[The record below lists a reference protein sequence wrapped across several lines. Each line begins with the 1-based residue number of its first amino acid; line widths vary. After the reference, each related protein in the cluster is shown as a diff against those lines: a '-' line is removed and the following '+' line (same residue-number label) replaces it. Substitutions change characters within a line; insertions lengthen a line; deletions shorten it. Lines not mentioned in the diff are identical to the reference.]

1 MQALERAV
9 AWTATALKID
19 FGPQAK
25 GRIGIN
31 EIDVVVAAVVVGV
44 AEADVESSVAVAV
57 AVAVAAAVAA
67 AAAVVADALLANV
80 EARGAERRMTGC
92 PEKQLH
98 AEWHCLFGQGTVS
111 RSSFHSVE
119 QQGWR
124 DDQDSWVT

>member
-57 AVAVAAAVAA
+57 AAVA

>member
-44 AEADVESSVAVAV
+44 AEADVESSVAVA
-57 AVAVAAAVAA
+57 AA
-67 AAAVVADALLANV
+67 AAAAAVVVADALLANV

>member
-44 AEADVESSVAVAV
+44 AEADVESYV
-57 AVAVAAAVAA
+57 AVAA
-67 AAAVVADALLANV
+67 AAAVVVADALLANV

-92 PEKQLH
+92 PVKQLH
-98 AEWHCLFGQGTVS
+98 VEWHCLFGQGTVS

>member
-1 MQALERAV
+1 MRALERAV
-9 AWTATALKID
+9 RWTATALKID

-31 EIDVVVAAVVVGV
+31 ETGAVVAAVVVVVEIG
-44 AEADVESSVAVAV
+44 VESS
-57 AVAVAAAVAA
+57 AAVV
-67 AAAVVADALLANV
+67 VVADALLATV

-98 AEWHCLFGQGTVS
+98 VEWHCLFGQGTVS

>member
-9 AWTATALKID
+9 AWTATALKMD

-44 AEADVESSVAVAV
+44 AEADVESY
-57 AVAVAAAVAA
+57 VAVAAAVAA
-67 AAAVVADALLANV
+67 VSAAGVVVADALLANV

-92 PEKQLH
+92 PVKQLH
-98 AEWHCLFGQGTVS
+98 VEWHCLFGQGTVS

>member
-57 AVAVAAAVAA
+57 AAVVAVAAAAV
-67 AAAVVADALLANV
+67 VVADALLANV

-98 AEWHCLFGQGTVS
+98 VEWHCLFGKGTVS

>member
-9 AWTATALKID
+9 TWTATALKID

-31 EIDVVVAAVVVGV
+31 EIDVVVA
-44 AEADVESSVAVAV
+44 
-57 AVAVAAAVAA
+57 
-67 AAAVVADALLANV
+67 DALLVTV

-98 AEWHCLFGQGTVS
+98 VEWHCLFGQGTVS

>member
-9 AWTATALKID
+9 TWTATALKID

-57 AVAVAAAVAA
+57 AAA
-67 AAAVVADALLANV
+67 AAAAVVVADALLANV

-98 AEWHCLFGQGTVS
+98 VEWHCLFGKGTVS

>member
-44 AEADVESSVAVAV
+44 AEADVESS
-57 AVAVAAAVAA
+57 AAVAA
-67 AAAVVADALLANV
+67 AAAVVVADALLATV
-80 EARGAERRMTGC
+80 EARGAERRMWGC
-92 PEKQLH
+92 PEKQVH
-98 AEWHCLFGQGTVS
+98 VEWHCLFGQGTVS
-111 RSSFHSVE
+111 RSLFHSVE

>member
-9 AWTATALKID
+9 TWTATALKID

-57 AVAVAAAVAA
+57 AAA
-67 AAAVVADALLANV
+67 AAAVVVADALLANV

>member
-44 AEADVESSVAVAV
+44 AEADVESSVAVA
-57 AVAVAAAVAA
+57 AVA

>member
-57 AVAVAAAVAA
+57 AAAA

-111 RSSFHSVE
+111 RSLFHSVE

>member
-44 AEADVESSVAVAV
+44 AEADVESYVAA
-57 AVAVAAAVAA
+57 AAAVAA
-67 AAAVVADALLANV
+67 VAVVVADALLANV

-98 AEWHCLFGQGTVS
+98 VEWHCLFGQGTVS

>member
-44 AEADVESSVAVAV
+44 AEADVDSYV
-57 AVAVAAAVAA
+57 AVAVAAV
-67 AAAVVADALLANV
+67 
-80 EARGAERRMTGC
+80 GGC
-92 PEKQLH
+92 IDCCTK
-98 AEWHCLFGQGTVS
+98 CCCCCC
-111 RSSFHSVE
+111 
-119 QQGWR
+119 
-124 DDQDSWVT
+124 

>member
-44 AEADVESSVAVAV
+44 AEADVESYFAA
-57 AVAVAAAVAA
+57 AAAVAA
-67 AAAVVADALLANV
+67 VAVVVADALLANV

-98 AEWHCLFGQGTVS
+98 VEWHCLFGQGTVS

>member
-57 AVAVAAAVAA
+57 AVAV

>member
-57 AVAVAAAVAA
+57 AAAV
-67 AAAVVADALLANV
+67 VVADALLANV

-98 AEWHCLFGQGTVS
+98 AERHCLFGQGTVS

>member
-44 AEADVESSVAVAV
+44 AEADVESS
-57 AVAVAAAVAA
+57 AAVAA
-67 AAAVVADALLANV
+67 AAAVVVADALLANV

-98 AEWHCLFGQGTVS
+98 VEWHCLFGQGTVS

-119 QQGWR
+119 RQGWR

>member
-31 EIDVVVAAVVVGV
+31 EIDDVVAAVVVGV

-57 AVAVAAAVAA
+57 AAA
-67 AAAVVADALLANV
+67 AAAAVVVADALLANV

-98 AEWHCLFGQGTVS
+98 VEWHCLFGQGTVS

>member
-44 AEADVESSVAVAV
+44 AEADVESS
-57 AVAVAAAVAA
+57 AAVAA
-67 AAAVVADALLANV
+67 AAAVVVADALLVTV

-98 AEWHCLFGQGTVS
+98 VEWHCLFGQGTVS

>member
-57 AVAVAAAVAA
+57 A

>member
-9 AWTATALKID
+9 TWTATALKID

-44 AEADVESSVAVAV
+44 AEADVESS
-57 AVAVAAAVAA
+57 AAVAA
-67 AAAVVADALLANV
+67 AAAVVVADALLVTV
-80 EARGAERRMTGC
+80 EARGAEGRMTGC

-98 AEWHCLFGQGTVS
+98 VEWHCLFGKGTVS

>member
-9 AWTATALKID
+9 TWTATALKID

-44 AEADVESSVAVAV
+44 AEADVESS
-57 AVAVAAAVAA
+57 AAVAA
-67 AAAVVADALLANV
+67 AAAVVVADALLANV

>member
-57 AVAVAAAVAA
+57 AAAAAA

>member
-31 EIDVVVAAVVVGV
+31 EIDVVVVAVVVGF
-44 AEADVESSVAVAV
+44 AEADVESSAAAVAAVAV
-57 AVAVAAAVAA
+57 AV
-67 AAAVVADALLANV
+67 VVADALLANV

-98 AEWHCLFGQGTVS
+98 VEWHCLFGQGTVS

-119 QQGWR
+119 RQGWR

>member
-9 AWTATALKID
+9 TWTATALKID

-57 AVAVAAAVAA
+57 AAAA

>member
-44 AEADVESSVAVAV
+44 AEADVESY
-57 AVAVAAAVAA
+57 VAVAAAAV
-67 AAAVVADALLANV
+67 VVADALLANV

>member
-57 AVAVAAAVAA
+57 AAA
-67 AAAVVADALLANV
+67 AAAVVVADALLANV

-98 AEWHCLFGQGTVS
+98 VEWHCLFGQGTVS

-119 QQGWR
+119 RQGWR

>member
-44 AEADVESSVAVAV
+44 AEADVESS
-57 AVAVAAAVAA
+57 AAV
-67 AAAVVADALLANV
+67 VVADALLVTV

-98 AEWHCLFGQGTVS
+98 VEWHCLFGQGTVS

>member
-9 AWTATALKID
+9 TWTATALKVD

-31 EIDVVVAAVVVGV
+31 EIDVVVA
-44 AEADVESSVAVAV
+44 
-57 AVAVAAAVAA
+57 
-67 AAAVVADALLANV
+67 DALLVTV

-98 AEWHCLFGQGTVS
+98 VEWHCLFGKGTVS

>member
-44 AEADVESSVAVAV
+44 AEADVESSVAVA
-57 AVAVAAAVAA
+57 AAAAA

>member
-1 MQALERAV
+1 MRALERAV
-9 AWTATALKID
+9 RWTATALKID

-31 EIDVVVAAVVVGV
+31 EIDVVVVAVVVGF
-44 AEADVESSVAVAV
+44 AEADVESSAAAVAAVAV
-57 AVAVAAAVAA
+57 AVAV
-67 AAAVVADALLANV
+67 VVADALLATV

-98 AEWHCLFGQGTVS
+98 VEWHCLFGQGTVS

-119 QQGWR
+119 QQG
-124 DDQDSWVT
+124 

>member
-57 AVAVAAAVAA
+57 AAAA